1 MHIFL
6 TEKNNK
12 KMAYLWEKTL
22 DLHVITCYNIIKGKE
37 VKQVES
43 TIKKLLKLVEQ
54 LEKLV
59 IRIISLIGWIFI
71 LIKLFQ

>member
-1 MHIFL
+1 M
-6 TEKNNK
+6 
-12 KMAYLWEKTL
+12 
-22 DLHVITCYNIIKGKE
+22 
-37 VKQVES
+37 ES

-59 IRIISLIGWIFI
+59 IRIISLVGWVII